1 MAKKQKYYLEYKLKA
16 EFSVHIDPDG
26 RTMLVND
33 LARGEVGLSL
43 NYTIGSVTYGA
54 SVYPDRI
61 KGGELTFTQISD
73 ETLQVTASGS
83 YFANLDPEWEQDA
96 IDMWQSLDALKVH
109 SNQVF
114 DSEPTS
120 HYINGSDDAFE
131 IGTVSFVVK

>member
-1 MAKKQKYYLEYKLKA
+1 MAKKQKYFLEYKLNA

-26 RTMLVND
+26 RTMLLND

-43 NYTIGSVTYGA
+43 NYTIGSVTSGVN
-54 SVYPDRI
+54 VYPDGI
-61 KGGELTFTQISD
+61 KGGELTFTQMSD
-73 ETLQVTASGS
+73 DILQVAVSGS
-83 YFANLDPEWEQDA
+83 YFRNLDPEWEQDA
-96 IDMWQSLDALKVH
+96 IDMWQSLEALKVH

-131 IGTVSFVVK
+131 IGTVSFVTK